1 MYVSGGTLAHLLQKW
16 SMHNHEIV
24 TKKHHLIGRPVSP
37 AQYPTPSESCQR
49 LDWNSQKKLEL
60 WPTQG
65 KASFAMKRMI
75 QTSLFICVRYIHI
88 SNEIFDSFF

>member
-49 LDWNSQKKLEL
+49 LDWNSQKKLQF
-60 WPTQG
+60 WPIQG
-65 KASFAMKRMI
+65 TKSLAMKRMI
-75 QTSLFICVRYIHI
+75 QTSLLICGHNIHNL
-88 SNEIFDSFF
+88 NEIFDSFF